1 MPLYESGPAV
11 KLGTSHDFDP
21 GQASRTLGSWTGS
34 SSAHLSMAFSVRKD
48 KVGWEA
54 VPAAQF
60 DRGSSSDQ
68 RHSGACRGKGF
79 VLSQDMPD
87 GFGELAGNVDPGN
100 FGAALA
106 TQAFLVPLVA
116 IPIVDI
122 TGGVGGSLHQGPAQ
136 VLRPVLGQ
144 RSAEVAVARLAHD
157 RAEARIASELLR
169 TREAADIA
177 DLGRDCVG
185 EKRADAGHGQQQR
198 DVGVVGTETGELTS
212 AIVDALVELVE
223 HGQAGGQ
230 RGGPGLGQLKTGEQ

>member
-100 FGAALA
+100 FGATLTAKPV
-106 TQAFLVPLVA
+106 LVSLVA
-116 IPIVDI
+116 VSIADVTSGMSSGFDKR
-122 TGGVGGSLHQGPAQ
+122 PAQ
-136 VLRPVLGQ
+136 VLRAVLG
-144 RSAEVAVARLAHD
+144 
-157 RAEARIASELLR
+157 
-169 TREAADIA
+169 
-177 DLGRDCVG
+177 
-185 EKRADAGHGQQQR
+185 
-198 DVGVVGTETGELTS
+198 
-212 AIVDALVELVE
+212 
-223 HGQAGGQ
+223 
-230 RGGPGLGQLKTGEQ
+230 